1 MHTVTVMQESTA
13 VTFATRINLSIFPG
27 GANDA
32 YQNHWDEWGNFVIYR
47 KTLESK

>member
-1 MHTVTVMQESTA
+1 MRTVTVMQESTA
-13 VTFATRINLSIFPG
+13 VTFATGINLSIFPA